1 MEEFIETLNS
11 KENKELDL
19 EKEKNKEIEIIL
31 MQEKNEELISL
42 EYQENVEIITRNYET
57 LKNLPS
63 INGVKLI
70 KEKTFND
77 LGALGLTNIEIEK
90 MINNIIL

>member
-1 MEEFIETLNS
+1 MGEFIETLNS
-11 KENKELDL
+11 KENKDL
-19 EKEKNKEIEIIL
+19 ELEEEKNKEIEIIL